1 MRFYTDAMYDYSTPK
16 QLEQQPPGKIMKI
29 VYSREEVIEIM
40 KTTVSELIDVDIE
53 EIEFSNYGV
62 EFLHI
67 TCTKVK
73 KVTVPSE

>member
-1 MRFYTDAMYDYSTPK
+1 
-16 QLEQQPPGKIMKI
+16 MKI